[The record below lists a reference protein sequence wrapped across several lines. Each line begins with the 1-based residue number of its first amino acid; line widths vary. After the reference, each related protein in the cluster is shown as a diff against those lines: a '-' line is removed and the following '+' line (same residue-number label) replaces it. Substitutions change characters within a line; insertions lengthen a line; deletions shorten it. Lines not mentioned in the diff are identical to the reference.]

1 MPRRDFFH
9 MPTLRNCI
17 LALLIAAPA
26 LAMALERETSFYV
39 QYCRAWTSTDV
50 RNDGC
55 SVNTGIELTSNSVVE
70 IELEVTDTSASTY
83 MFSAGPKYHLVA
95 STIWSFAYGSATA
108 KGGEVVRNRR
118 YVVRTSP
125 QGISVDGTLV
135 AARTPENFTP
145 TSPLKLFSHATD
157 NWNRGHLRFYWMKI
171 YEPDGN
177 GDLQLE
183 HELRPCMI
191 VGGKM
196 GIYDEIGGG
205 VWANGDDSWRA
216 LGGPLVVPA
225 PNGVGDTVALTN
237 ALAAVMRLNSYAKE
251 CCILLE
257 PGLYNLA
264 GHYKSTTSHI
274 VLDTGGAGGIY
285 LAGLGDGPEDTILL
299 GEGAAGNHRVIHIN
313 SLTISNL
320 TVTGGYISSDSNGGG
335 IVTSAS
341 ATAPRGSVI
350 DCIVSNNYAKG
361 SNGNG
366 GAGIYGAK
374 LVKNCLIAGNTTA
387 RVGGGLRTC
396 SVVEDCVISNNMAS
410 SNGGGISTSG
420 KCIRC
425 LIIGNRAA
433 NNGGGQSQGTAIDC
447 TFIGNVAHVGGNAGN
462 GGGMH
467 SVTATNCVFV
477 GNGDYNNNGSYGA
490 AAANSRLFDCTIT
503 NSFARRSIFNNCHLT
518 RCHVANVGAN
528 QNNSSYP
535 FRVFGR
541 YTYQGTYTDFY
552 TNVNCV
558 VENVTLSNAAD
569 RVAQAS
575 TFVNCTIRNLKGKTN
590 GPLNSDCTAVN
601 TIISGCTPYDV
612 TASTAP
618 IMTKCLYQTAS
629 GTFAE
634 GRLVD
639 CIQGNPRY
647 DLESDVPGAIRRS
660 SPAYNA
666 GLGDDWILE
675 LVGETDFAGN
685 PRVKFDCIDI
695 GAIERQSDLLPGL
708 RLSVQ

>member
-1 MPRRDFFH
+1 MK
-9 MPTLRNCI
+9 TTCSS
-17 LALLIAAPA
+17 LATAFT
-26 LAMALERETSFYV
+26 LAMLATPLLSFALERDTSFYV
-39 QYCRAWTSTDV
+39 QYCRTWTTTSPA

-55 SVNTGIELTSNSVVE
+55 SVATDIELTSNSVVE
-70 IELEVTDTSASTY
+70 VELEVTDTSAPTY
-83 MFSAGPKYHLVA
+83 MFSAGAKYHLVA
-95 STIWSFAYGSATA
+95 STSWSFAYGSATA
-108 KGGEVVRNRR
+108 KGGEVVQNRR

-125 QGISVDGTLV
+125 QGISVDGTPV

-145 TSPLKLFSHATD
+145 TSPLTLFSHATD

-171 YEPDGN
+171 YEPDDN

-191 VGGKM
+191 VDGKM
-196 GIYDEIGGG
+196 GIYDGIGGG
-205 VWANGDDSWRA
+205 VWANGSDSWRA

-237 ALAAVMRLNSYAKE
+237 ALAAMKRLNSYAKE

-264 GHYKSTTSHI
+264 GHYKSTTSHL
-274 VLDTGGAGGIY
+274 VLDTGGAGGVF

-299 GEGAAGNHRVIHIN
+299 GEGSAGNHRVIHIN

-341 ATAPRGSVI
+341 ATVPAGSVI

-366 GAGIYGAK
+366 GGGIYGAK
-374 LVKNCLIAGNTTA
+374 LVKNCLIAGNTTP

-396 SVVEDCVISNNMAS
+396 SVVEDCVVSNNMAS
-410 SNGGGISTSG
+410 SNGGGISSG
-420 KCIRC
+420 KSIRC

-433 NNGGGQSQGTAIDC
+433 NNGGGQSNGTAIDC
-447 TFIGNVAHVGGNAGN
+447 TFIGNAAHVGGNAGN
-462 GGGMH
+462 GGGLY
-467 SVTATNCVFV
+467 SAVATNCVFV
-477 GNGDYNNNGSYGA
+477 GNSDNNSNGSYGA
-490 AAANSRLFDCTIT
+490 TAANSRLFDCTIT

-528 QNNSSYP
+528 QNNSTYS

-541 YTYQGTYTDFY
+541 YTYNGTYTDFY

-569 RVAQAS
+569 RVAVAS
-575 TFVNCTIRNLKGKTN
+575 TFVNCTIRNSEGKTN
-590 GPLNSDCTAVN
+590 GPLNNDCTAIN
-601 TIISGCTPYDV
+601 TIVSGCTPYDV

-618 IMTKCLYQTAS
+618 IMTNCLYQTSS
-629 GTFAE
+629 GEFAE
-634 GRLVD
+634 GRLTY
-639 CIQGNPRY
+639 CIKASPKFEPDGELPH
-647 DLESDVPGAIRRS
+647 LTIRRA

-666 GLGDDWILE
+666 GREDDWILN
-675 LVGETDFAGN
+675 LVGDIDFAGN
-685 PRVKFDCIDI
+685 PRVKFDRIDI
-695 GAIERQSDLLPGL
+695 GALERQSDLLPGL
-708 RLSVQ
+708 RFSVQ